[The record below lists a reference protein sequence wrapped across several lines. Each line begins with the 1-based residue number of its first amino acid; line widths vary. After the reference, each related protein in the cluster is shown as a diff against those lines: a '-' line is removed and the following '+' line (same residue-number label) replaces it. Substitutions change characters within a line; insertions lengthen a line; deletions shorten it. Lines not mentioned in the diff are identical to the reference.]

1 MKRKFAV
8 RIRFKPF
15 KTFKQFKPFEI
26 SHGSSTKWRR
36 LAGVFFFLVVTAR
49 ADAAESPT
57 KFLFAYGAIGG
68 NAMPLWIA
76 NEQGIFRKYN
86 LEPQLI
92 YIIAGRAMQ
101 SMLAGDIQVGLLGA
115 THVTNAATAG
125 GDMKILLGMEEKLN
139 YFLNVRPGIKS
150 AEDLKG
156 KKVGIGT
163 PSGSLA
169 LATYVGLDYLGLV
182 PRRDRITL
190 LNTGSTPERMS
201 ALFAGG
207 IDAAF
212 FNPEVEQVVV
222 QQGFPSLL
230 DLGKENVPFQSS
242 GVVTSRRYMRANPQV
257 VENLVKA
264 VVEGVAFVQNP
275 ANKKIVM
282 DSIARNL
289 RLDRADR
296 LERAYQ
302 TITESFP
309 RKPCPSLPGIAS
321 VLKLMAQHGIN
332 PKAAELKPE
341 DLADMSLCKKL
352 EDSGFFARLQ

>member
-1 MKRKFAV
+1 MKSRWLTAV
-8 RIRFKPF
+8 IFSF
-15 KTFKQFKPFEI
+15 
-26 SHGSSTKWRR
+26 
-36 LAGVFFFLVVTAR
+36 VFTGIGN
-49 ADAAESPT
+49 AAETPA
-57 KFLFAYGAIGG
+57 KFLLAYGAIGG

-76 NEQGIFRKYN
+76 KEQGIFRKYN
-86 LEPQLI
+86 LDPQLI

-101 SMLAGDIQVGLLGA
+101 SMLAGDIQFGLLGA
-115 THVTNAATAG
+115 THVTNAVTAG
-125 GDMKILLGMEEKLN
+125 GDMTMLLGMEEKLN

-150 AEDLKG
+150 PEDLKG

-169 LATYVGLDYLGLV
+169 LATYVGLDHLGLV

-212 FNPEVEQVVV
+212 FNPEVEQIVV
-222 QQGFPSLL
+222 QQGYPSLF
-230 DLGKENVPFQSS
+230 DLGKANVPFQSS
-242 GVVTSRRYMRANPQV
+242 GLVTSRKYMRANPQI
-257 VENLVKA
+257 VESLSKA
-264 VVEGVAFVQNP
+264 VIEGVALVQNP
-275 ANKKIVM
+275 ANKKIVV

-289 RLDRADR
+289 RIDRADR

-302 TITESFP
+302 TIVESFP

-321 VLKLMAQHGIN
+321 VLKLMAQHGLN
-332 PKAAELKPE
+332 PKAIELRPE
-341 DLADMSLCKKL
+341 NIADTSLCKKL
-352 EDSGFFARLQ
+352 DEAGFFERIHP